1 MFSRWS
7 GWQKDKIQFCAF
19 RNYTLV
25 LKSQS
30 HTCYVR
36 GRGGVGGGG
45 SRELEIRSINFSFN
59 LPCCCCRLWD
69 DGVIDPVDTRTV
81 LGLSLSAA
89 LNAPIGDPK
98 FGVFRMWLEML
109 LITRLTLH
117 RIYQQCL
124 HTVNPLLCR
133 TGIRVSPNIGSLIA
147 GLSSL
152 RTKHRGAFQCHRSC
166 RVPMHTQ
173 YRGNF

>member
-1 MFSRWS
+1 MKWLTERW
-7 GWQKDKIQFCAF
+7 IQFCAF

-36 GRGGVGGGG
+36 GRGKWGG

-109 LITRLTLH
+109 LITRLILH

-124 HTVNPLLCR
+124 RTVNPLLCR

>member
-1 MFSRWS
+1 MFPRWN
-7 GWQKDKIQFCAF
+7 GWQKDEFNFVHSEIILWFWN
-19 RNYTLV
+19 RNLTLV
-25 LKSQS
+25 MW
-30 HTCYVR
+30 
-36 GRGGVGGGG
+36 GGGGSGGGG

-152 RTKHRGAFQCHRSC
+152 RTKHPGAFQCHRSC